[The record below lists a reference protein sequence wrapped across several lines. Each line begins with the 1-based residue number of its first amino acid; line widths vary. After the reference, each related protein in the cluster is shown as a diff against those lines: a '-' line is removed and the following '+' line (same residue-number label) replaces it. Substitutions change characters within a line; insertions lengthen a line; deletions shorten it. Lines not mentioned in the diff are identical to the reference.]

1 MNSSCRWAASSRSLR
16 SGGALALFLSCVLYA
31 PVASATQISFSGTSQ
46 ADGHPVSGTADFTLG
61 AGTATIVLTNTTT
74 TTHDAGELFTGI
86 KFSLGGL
93 SLGLSSKTGIERT
106 VADNGTFTDTG
117 SAQNLTWSLTAKGS
131 GVFQLD
137 FSPDATDAI
146 LGPPSGGNYSG
157 ANSSIDGNNGH
168 NPFVGEKAT
177 FVITNASITAN
188 TSINVSNFLFDT
200 GPDPANGTIT
210 VGNPPPLTPE
220 PSTLVLM
227 VLGAAIAAFGRRR

>member
-1 MNSSCRWAASSRSLR
+1 MNSLCRWAAGSRSMR
-16 SGGALALFLSCVLYA
+16 SGGALALFLGCVLYA
-31 PVASATQISFSGTSQ
+31 SVASATQIAFSGTSQ

-106 VADNGTFTDTG
+106 VAGNGSFTDTG

-146 LGPPSGGNYSG
+146 IGPPSGGDYSG
-157 ANSSIDGNNGH
+157 ANNSIDGNGGH

-177 FVITNASITAN
+177 FVVTNASINAN
-188 TSINVSNFLFDT
+188 TSINVTSFLFDT
-200 GPDPANGTIT
+200 VPDPANGTIT
-210 VGNPPPLTPE
+210 VGNPPPSPE